1 LSAKEELKIN
11 FFSQKRSRTTLT
23 ASVTFLVK
31 EECFHPDVIK
41 QRLFFRSGS
50 TLSITLEAPSSERRQ
65 EKEGKTIY
73 IGRKTLLTDDTTL
86 RRRFQRLY
94 EKATVMQCEFSKC
107 DFVGYK
113 VNMQNGLCFQIWWK

>member
-1 LSAKEELKIN
+1 
-11 FFSQKRSRTTLT
+11 
-23 ASVTFLVK
+23 
-31 EECFHPDVIK
+31 
-41 QRLFFRSGS
+41 LFFCSGS

-94 EKATVMQCEFSKC
+94 EKATVMQCEFSKA
-107 DFVGYK
+107 VGYK